1 MAVPKV
7 RKAARLSRPERKE
20 RTRTDLVAAARRVF
34 ERDGFHRASLEQI
47 AEEAGYTK
55 GAVYSNFAGKD
66 DLFLA
71 VLDEHIAERVPAY
84 SEIILAQDTFEGAL
98 RAIARHLVALGEED
112 PAWTPLLVEFWTRA
126 SRRASLRRAVAERND
141 RQMQAI
147 GALLDDLAARHGLT
161 YRLPTPEF
169 VRGSSAL
176 ARGMGL
182 ERLVNPE
189 LPLGDLFEEM
199 FVAYCTGLARPAP
212 GRAPRVR
219 KERS

>member
-7 RKAARLSRPERKE
+7 RKAPRLTRPERKE

-34 ERDGFHRASLEQI
+34 ERHGFHRSSLEMI

-66 DLFLA
+66 ELFLA
-71 VLDEHIAERVPAY
+71 VLDEHIAGRVPVY
-84 SEIILAQDTFEGAL
+84 ERIVLAEGTFEGAL
-98 RAIARHLVALGEED
+98 RAIARHLVALGDED
-112 PAWTPLLVEFWTRA
+112 PAWTPLLVEFWTHA
-126 SRRASLRRAVAERND
+126 SHHEPLRRAVRERND
-141 RQMQAI
+141 RQMEAV
-147 GALLDDLAARHGLT
+147 GAFLDELAGRHGMA

-169 VRGSSAL
+169 VRGSAAL

-182 ERLVNPE
+182 ERLIAPDV
-189 LPLGDLFEEM
+189 PLGELFEEM

-212 GRAPRVR
+212 DRAPRVR
-219 KERS
+219 KEKP

>member
-1 MAVPKV
+1 MTVPRV
-7 RKAARLSRPERKE
+7 RKAPRLSRPERKE
-20 RTRTDLVAAARRVF
+20 QTRADLVAAARRVF
-34 ERDGFHRASLEQI
+34 ERHGFHRTSLEQI

-66 DLFLA
+66 ELFLV
-71 VLDEHIAERVPAY
+71 VLDEHIAERVPVY
-84 SEIILAQDTFEGAL
+84 SEIIRGQETFEGAL
-98 RAIARHLVALGEED
+98 RAMARHLVALGEED
-112 PAWTPLLVEFWTRA
+112 PAWTPLLVEFWTHA
-126 SRRASLRRAVAERND
+126 SHHAPLRRAVAERNE
-141 RQMQAI
+141 RQLETIA
-147 GALLDDLAARHGLT
+147 GLLDELAARHGLA

-182 ERLVNPE
+182 ERLVNPD
-189 LPLGDLFEEM
+189 LPLGALFEEM

-212 GRAPRVR
+212 ERAPRVR

>member
-7 RKAARLSRPERKE
+7 RKRPRLSRPERKE
-20 RTRTDLVAAARRVF
+20 RTRADLVAAARRVF
-34 ERDGFHRASLEQI
+34 ERRGFHRSSLEQI

-66 DLFLA
+66 ELFLA
-71 VLDEHIAERVPAY
+71 VLDEHIAERVPVY
-84 SEIILAQDTFEGAL
+84 EQIVLGTDTFEGAL
-98 RAIARHLVALGEED
+98 RAIARHLVRRGEED
-112 PAWTPLLVEFWTRA
+112 PAWTPLLVEFWTHA
-126 SRRASLRRAVAERND
+126 SHHKPLRRAVAERND

-147 GALLDDLAARHGLT
+147 AALLDDLAARHGLA
-161 YRLPTPEF
+161 YRLPTSEF

-182 ERLVNPE
+182 ERLVKPD
-189 LPLGDLFEEM
+189 LPLGELFEEM

-212 GRAPRVR
+212 GGAPRVR
-219 KERS
+219 KEKP